1 MDNDFSVSNTDV
13 IVVTSNYVPGYRINR
28 IIGLTWGLIV
38 RSRGVGGNLSASL
51 KSIVGGEINA
61 YTKLLNESR
70 MQAVERLIE
79 HAKSLGANGVIDTRF
94 DSSEIGGVMN
104 EVLAYGTAVII
115 DPEGRASQPV
125 SLR

>member
-1 MDNDFSVSNTDV
+1 MDNDYNVSNTDV
-13 IVVTSNYVPGYRINR
+13 IVVTSNYVPGYKINR

-38 RSRGVGGNLSASL
+38 RSRGVGGNISASL

-61 YTKLLNESR
+61 YTRLLNESR

-104 EVLAYGTAVII
+104 EVLAYGTAVVIV
-115 DPEGRASQPV
+115 PEGKESQPV

>member
-1 MDNDFSVSNTDV
+1 MDNDYNVSNTDV
-13 IVVTSNYVPGYRINR
+13 IVVTSNYVPGYKIKR

-61 YTKLLNESR
+61 YTRLLNESR

-104 EVLAYGTAVII
+104 EVLAYGTAVVIE
-115 DPEGRASQPV
+115 PEGKEPQAV

>member
-1 MDNDFSVSNTDV
+1 MDNDFNVSNTDV

-115 DPEGRASQPV
+115 EPEGRASQPV

>member
-1 MDNDFSVSNTDV
+1 MDNDYNVSNTDV
-13 IVVTSNYVPGYRINR
+13 IVVTSNYVPGYRIKR

-61 YTKLLNESR
+61 YTRLLNESR

-104 EVLAYGTAVII
+104 EVLAYGTAVVIE
-115 DPEGRASQPV
+115 PEGKEPQAV

>member
-1 MDNDFSVSNTDV
+1 MDNDYNISNTDV
-13 IVVTSNYVPGYRINR
+13 TVVTSNYVPGYKINR

-70 MQAVERLIE
+70 MQAVQRLIE

-104 EVLAYGTAVII
+104 EVLAYGTAVVIE
-115 DPEGRASQPV
+115 PESKASQPV

>member
-70 MQAVERLIE
+70 MQAVQRLIE

>member
-1 MDNDFSVSNTDV
+1 MDNDFNVSNTDV

-70 MQAVERLIE
+70 MQAVQRLIE

-115 DPEGRASQPV
+115 EPEGRASQPV

>member
-1 MDNDFSVSNTDV
+1 MDNDFNVSNTDV

-70 MQAVERLIE
+70 MQAVQRLIE